1 VVVQS
6 FSPGYLIS
14 LPIQF
19 AFGIGE
25 SGFGTMQSTI
35 VLLAAH
41 ERARGRVLGILS
53 VCIGT
58 NPLGALAVGFVTS
71 YVGAPMAFGAS
82 AALALLLMVP
92 PAAKLL
98 AEGSRPLRATG
109 EEQPAEHVEH
119 GQATVQVR

>member
-1 VVVQS
+1 M
-6 FSPGYLIS
+6 S
-14 LPIQF
+14 LPIQL
-19 AFGIGE
+19 AIGIGE

-58 NPLGALAVGFVTS
+58 NPVGALGVGFATT
-71 YVGAPMAFGAS
+71 YVGAPLAFGLS

-92 PAAKLL
+92 PCVRLL
-98 AEGSRPLRATG
+98 AEGITAVSARSARSSPCC
-109 EEQPAEHVEH
+109 P
-119 GQATVQVR
+119 